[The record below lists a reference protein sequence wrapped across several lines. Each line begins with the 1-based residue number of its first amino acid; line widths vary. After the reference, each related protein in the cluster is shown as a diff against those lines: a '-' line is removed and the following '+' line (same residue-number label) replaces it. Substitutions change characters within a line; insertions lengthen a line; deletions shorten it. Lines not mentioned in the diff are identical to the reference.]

1 MPTDF
6 ETLRY
11 ELEDGI
17 ATVTLN
23 RPDVL
28 NAVNMAMRKD
38 FAALSEELF
47 FNEEVRLVI
56 FTGAGRGFSA
66 GGDMS
71 HFEKEWLT
79 PTFRANSRRL
89 VKFFDDL
96 EALEKPVLA
105 AINGAATGAG
115 LELALACDIRFAAE
129 SATLG
134 FRENYIGLIP
144 GVGGCA
150 RLIRAIGAA
159 RAKEFIW
166 MGTMYSAEA
175 CHEMGLVH
183 HVVPDEQLLDEV
195 ADYARTLLKRAPQAL
210 GMAKKLLNTL
220 ANIDQTSGIVVEGL
234 AQSILIKTE
243 DHREGVRAF
252 REKRRPDYSGR

>member
-1 MPTDF
+1 MEF

-11 ELEDGI
+11 EVDEGI

-38 FAALSEELF
+38 FTALSEELF
-47 FNEEVRLVI
+47 FNEEVRLVV

-71 HFEKEWLT
+71 HFEKEWRT

-89 VKFFDDL
+89 IKFFDDL
-96 EALEKPVLA
+96 EALEKPVIA
-105 AINGAATGAG
+105 AINGPATGAG
-115 LELALACDIRFAAE
+115 LELALACDVRIASE
-129 SATLG
+129 EATLG

-150 RLIRAIGAA
+150 RLIRAIGPA

-166 MGTMYSAEA
+166 MGTMFSAEA
-175 CHEMGLVH
+175 CYEMGLVNR
-183 HVVPDEQLLDEV
+183 VAPADGLMEEV
-195 ADYARTLLKRAPQAL
+195 YAYARTLLKRAPQAI
-210 GMAKKLLNTL
+210 GMAKKLINVL

-234 AQSILIKTE
+234 GQSILIKTE
-243 DHREGVRAF
+243 DHQEGVQAF
-252 REKRRPDYSGR
+252 REKRKPEYKGQ

>member
-1 MPTDF
+1 MEF

-28 NAVNMAMRKD
+28 NAVNMQMRKE
-38 FAALSEELF
+38 FTALTDELF

-79 PTFRANSRRL
+79 PSFRANSRRL
-89 VKFFDDL
+89 IKFFDDL

-105 AINGAATGAG
+105 AINGPATGAG
-115 LELALACDIRFAAE
+115 LELALACDVRIASDE
-129 SATLG
+129 ATLG

-150 RLIRAIGAA
+150 RLIRAIGPA

-166 MGTMYSAEA
+166 MGTMYSAAE
-175 CHEMGLVH
+175 CHEMGLVNR
-183 HVVPDEQLLDEV
+183 VVPAESLMEEV
-195 ADYARTLLKRAPQAL
+195 YAYARTLLKRAPQAI
-210 GMAKKLLNTL
+210 GMAKKLINIL
-220 ANIDQTSGIVVEGL
+220 ADIDQTSGIAVEGL
-234 AQSILIKTE
+234 GQSILIKTE
-243 DHREGVRAF
+243 DHEEGVRAF
-252 REKRRPDYSGR
+252 REKRKPEYRGR

>member
-1 MPTDF
+1 MEF

-11 ELEDGI
+11 EVEDGI

-28 NAVNMAMRKD
+28 NAVNMQMRKD
-38 FAALSEELF
+38 FTALSDELF

-71 HFEKEWLT
+71 HFEKDWRT
-79 PTFRANSRRL
+79 PSFRANSRRL
-89 VKFFDDL
+89 IKFFDDL

-105 AINGAATGAG
+105 AINGPATGAG
-115 LELALACDIRFAAE
+115 LELALACDVRIASDE
-129 SATLG
+129 ATLG

-150 RLIRAIGAA
+150 RLIRAIGPA

-166 MGTMYSAEA
+166 MGTMFSAAE
-175 CHEMGLVH
+175 CEEMGLVNR
-183 HVVPDEQLLDEV
+183 VVPADRLMEDTY
-195 ADYARTLLKRAPQAL
+195 DYARTLLKRAPQAI
-210 GMAKKLLNTL
+210 GMAKKLINIL
-220 ANIDQTSGIVVEGL
+220 ANIDQTSGIAVEGL
-234 AQSILIKTE
+234 GQSILIKTE
-243 DHREGVRAF
+243 DHSEGVQAF
-252 REKRRPDYSGR
+252 REKRRPEYTGR

>member
-1 MPTDF
+1 MDF
-6 ETLRY
+6 KTLRY

-23 RPDVL
+23 RPEVL
-28 NAVNMAMRKD
+28 NAVNMEMRKD
-38 FAALSEELF
+38 FTALSDELF

-79 PTFRANSRRL
+79 PSFRANSRRL
-89 VKFFDDL
+89 IKFFDDL

-105 AINGAATGAG
+105 AINGPATGAG
-115 LELALACDIRFAAE
+115 LELALACDVRIASDE
-129 SATLG
+129 ATLG

-150 RLIRAIGAA
+150 RLIRAIGPA

-166 MGTMYSAEA
+166 MGTMFSAAE
-175 CHEMGLVH
+175 CHEMGLVNR
-183 HVVPDEQLLDEV
+183 VVPADRLMEESY
-195 ADYARTLLKRAPQAL
+195 DYARTLLKRAPQAI
-210 GMAKKLLNTL
+210 GMAKKLINIL
-220 ANIDQTSGIVVEGL
+220 ANIDQTSGIAVEGL
-234 AQSILIKTE
+234 GQSILIKTE
-243 DHREGVRAF
+243 DHDEGVQAF
-252 REKRRPDYSGR
+252 REKRKPEYTGR